1 MDENG
6 NGNRQKSMAIVCW
19 SSDLDRVWPVMILAT
34 TGAASGLHVDVF
46 FTFWGL
52 RVLQKND
59 KRMTG
64 QNWMQKGE
72 SIVDHGGT
80 DHLKLGKIHFGG
92 AGTMM
97 IKKLAKQYNVASPT
111 ELLDMAKD
119 LGVNLY
125 PCQMTM
131 DLYGLTKDDF
141 IDGLETPLGASRAR
155 AGEGSVAP
163 PGGTPMRLSSSGD
176 GTRRALFIVMHDPAL
191 PWTAPSDWR
200 PTGACDR

>member
-1 MDENG
+1 MDGNGNG
-6 NGNRQKSMAIVCW
+6 NGNRQKRMAMVCW
-19 SSDLDRVWPVMILAT
+19 SGDLDRVWPVMILAT
-34 TGAASGLHVDVF
+34 TAAASGLHVDVF

-59 KRMTG
+59 RRITG

-72 SIVDHGGT
+72 SLVDRGGT
-80 DHLKLGKIHFGG
+80 EHLKLGKIHFGG

-131 DLYGLTKDDF
+131 DLYGLTKEDF
-141 IDGLETPLGASRAR
+141 IEGLGPPMGAASFIDMA
-155 AGEGSVAP
+155 ADSDI
-163 PGGTPMRLSSSGD
+163 T
-176 GTRRALFIVMHDPAL
+176 LFI
-191 PWTAPSDWR
+191 
-200 PTGACDR
+200 

>member
-1 MDENG
+1 MDDNG
-6 NGNRQKSMAIVCW
+6 NGNRQKRMAMVCW

-34 TGAASGLHVDVF
+34 TAAASGLQVDVF

-59 KRMTG
+59 KRVTG

-72 SIVDHGGT
+72 SIVDRGGT

-92 AGTMM
+92 AGTTM
-97 IKKLAKQYNVASPT
+97 IKKLAKSYNVASPT
-111 ELLDMAKD
+111 ELLGMAQD
-119 LGVNLY
+119 LGVNLF

-141 IDGLETPLGASRAR
+141 IDGLGA
-155 AGEGSVAP
+155 
-163 PGGTPMRLSSSGD
+163 PMGAASFIDLAAD
-176 GTRRALFIVMHDPAL
+176 ADITLFI
-191 PWTAPSDWR
+191 
-200 PTGACDR
+200 